1 MLNYKLD
8 VISKILNGKLNG
20 DADLVINSVTIDSRL
35 ANASKNH
42 LFFALIGERHNG
54 HQFIGD
60 LYSKGIRAFVISH
73 AKNQHQ
79 QYPDASFIAVDNTLK
94 ALQQFAAYHRSQLNY
109 TIIGVTG
116 SNGKTIVKEWL
127 AQLLSFDRKVVRSPK
142 SYNSQVGV
150 ALSVLG
156 IDTNADIGILEAG
169 ISRPNEMANL
179 EPIVKPQIGIFTN
192 LGAAHQE
199 NFDDLYSKAKEK
211 MHLFKNCD
219 TLIYSADYPQI
230 DELAHE
236 LKNKH
241 AIKLFTW
248 SKNKGATLQ
257 LQKVDKDSTSATLHV
272 LYKGKEIRIT
282 IPFTDNASIE
292 NAMHCI
298 TTLIHLGHTNEQIT
312 SLMARLQ
319 PVAMRLE
326 IKEAING
333 CTLINDSYNSD
344 LGSLSIALD
353 LLAQQRQHKKRM
365 LIISDILQSGLE
377 PGILYSK
384 VATMIDEKGVD
395 KTIGIGNE
403 IIKYSQYFKNNT
415 EFYLNNQEFL
425 HAFTRQEY
433 KDTAILLKGSRTF
446 QFERISA
453 VLEHKLHRTLLEID
467 LNALVHNLNY
477 FRGLLKPNVKIM
489 VMVKAFSYGSGS
501 HEIANLLQFHRVD
514 YLGVAFIDE
523 GIALREAGITLPI
536 VVLNPEFGSY
546 DLMIE
551 YNLEPEIFS
560 FSSLNNFTNVLS
572 KHGVTNYPIHL
583 KIDTGMHRLGFTPN
597 DTPKLCSQLD
607 SLTSI
612 RVESIFSHLV
622 ATDDS
627 QHDKFTLEQVNR
639 FETAS
644 LQIAKALG
652 YKPML
657 HILNSAGIERFS
669 QYQFDAVRLG
679 IGLYGISSVHQKY
692 LENVSTLKTFVA
704 QLHEIDAGETV
715 GYNRMGIVKQPS
727 IIATIPIGYAD
738 GLNRRLSNGKG
749 NVMVKGKLAPII
761 GNISMDTCMIDVTS
775 IPLVNEGDEVIIF
788 GNKPSVIE
796 IAKTLET
803 IPYEVL
809 TSISRRVKRIYIQE

>member
-8 VISKILNGKLNG
+8 IVSKILKGKLSG
-20 DADLVINSVTIDSRL
+20 DADLVITSVSIDSRL
-35 ANASKNH
+35 ANASKNQ
-42 LFFALIGERHNG
+42 LFFALVGERHNG
-54 HQFIGD
+54 HHFIAD
-60 LYSKGIRAFVISH
+60 LYSKGIRAFVISQTE
-73 AKNQHQ
+73 NQQ
-79 QYPDASFIAVDNTLK
+79 PQYPEASFIFVDNTLM
-94 ALQQFAAYHRSQLNY
+94 ALQQFAAYHRSKLNY
-109 TIIGVTG
+109 PIIGITG

-156 IDTNADIGILEAG
+156 IDSKADIGILEAG
-169 ISRPNEMANL
+169 ISKLNEMAKL

-192 LGAAHQE
+192 LGTAHQE
-199 NFDDLYSKAKEK
+199 NFDDLHGKAKEK
-211 MHLFKNCD
+211 MLLFKNCD
-219 TLIYSADYPQI
+219 TLIYSSDYMQI

-236 LKNKH
+236 LEDKH
-241 AIKLFTW
+241 AVKLFTW
-248 SKNKGATLQ
+248 SYNKAATVQ
-257 LQKVDKDSTSATLHV
+257 LQKIEKDSTSAKLSV
-272 LYKGKEIRIT
+272 LYKDKSTSIT
-282 IPFTDNASIE
+282 IPFSDSASIE
-292 NAMHCI
+292 NAMLCI
-298 TTLIHLGHTNEQIT
+298 TTLFYLGHTSEQVA
-312 SLMARLQ
+312 SLMGRLQ

-353 LLAQQRQHKKRM
+353 LLAQQRQHTKRM

-377 PGILYSK
+377 PSLLYSK

-403 IIKYSQYFKNNT
+403 IVKYKQYFKSNT
-415 EFYLNNQEFL
+415 EFYPSNQEFL
-425 HAFTRQEY
+425 SAFARQWY
-433 KDTAILLKGSRTF
+433 KDTAILLKGSRVF

-453 VLEHKLHRTLLEID
+453 VLEHKLHKTQLEID

-477 FRGLLKPNVKIM
+477 FRGLLKPNVKVM
-489 VMVKAFSYGSGS
+489 VMVKAFSYGIGS

-514 YLGVAFIDE
+514 SLGVAFTDE

-560 FSSLNNFTNVLS
+560 FSSLDDFTNTLS

-583 KIDTGMHRLGFTPN
+583 KIDTGMHRLGFMPS
-597 DTPKLCSQLD
+597 DIAELCSRIK

-612 RVESIFSHLV
+612 KVASIFSHLV

-627 QHDKFTLEQVNR
+627 KHDKFTHEQVKR
-639 FETAS
+639 FELAS
-644 LQIAKALG
+644 QQIIESIG

-669 QYQFDAVRLG
+669 QYQFDAIRLG
-679 IGLYGISSVHQKY
+679 IGLYGISSVHQKN
-692 LENVSTLKTFVA
+692 LMNVSTLKTFVA
-704 QLHEIDAGETV
+704 QLHKIETGETV
-715 GYNRMGIVKQPS
+715 GYNRTGIVNQPS
-727 IIATIPIGYAD
+727 VIATIPIGYAD
-738 GLNRRLSNGKG
+738 GLNRKLSNGKG
-749 NVMVKGKLAPII
+749 SVMVNGKLAPII
-761 GNISMDTCMIDVTS
+761 GNISMDTCMIDVTQ
-775 IPLVNEGDEVIIF
+775 IPTVHEGDEVIIF
-788 GNKPSVIE
+788 GNNPSIIE
-796 IAKTLET
+796 IAKTLDT

-809 TSISRRVKRIYIQE
+809 TSISRRVKRIYVQE